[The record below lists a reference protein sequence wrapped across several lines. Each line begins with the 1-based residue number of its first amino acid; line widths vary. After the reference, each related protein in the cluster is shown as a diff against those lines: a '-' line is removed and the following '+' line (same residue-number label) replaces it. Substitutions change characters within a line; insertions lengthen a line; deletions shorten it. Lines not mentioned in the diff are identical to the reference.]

1 MIGTQATEGE
11 LGFSAYATRAGT
23 QDYALSSYG
32 VAIGWQ
38 DRVELS
44 LARQDFD
51 AAPAFALNGIAPF
64 GVAPGQHIKMDVLGL
79 KVKLLGDAILD
90 ADTWVPQVA
99 LGLEHKQVRP
109 GSLQSVLDFLGTKT
123 SGTDL
128 YLSATKLLLDK
139 SLLLNTTLRYTNA
152 NQNGLLGFGS
162 AAPGKNSRSLQPE
175 FSIAYLLRHNL
186 AVGAEYRFKPNNLQA
201 LGAAAGL
208 GAALREDDWKD
219 VFVAWAPSKNVSL
232 TLAWVDPGPHRAGR
246 DPGQAPNRL
255 LPLGPGRV
263 LTEPVFTFWSS
274 TMTTQ
279 LCAWAVAAACLLA
292 LPAAA
297 QTAPTPS
304 STAPAG
310 LYQAL
315 GEKPGI
321 TRLVDDFVN
330 RAVKDPRIGSHFK
343 DTKPQAL
350 KESLT
355 DQICQLSGGP
365 CQYEGG
371 DMKSAHA
378 DMDITKAHFNAL
390 VEVLQAAMA
399 AQGIAF
405 AQQNRLLALLAPMHR
420 DIITV
425 R

>member
-1 MIGTQATEGE
+1 
-11 LGFSAYATRAGT
+11 
-23 QDYALSSYG
+23 
-32 VAIGWQ
+32 
-38 DRVELS
+38 
-44 LARQDFD
+44 
-51 AAPAFALNGIAPF
+51 
-64 GVAPGQHIKMDVLGL
+64 
-79 KVKLLGDAILD
+79 
-90 ADTWVPQVA
+90 
-99 LGLEHKQVRP
+99 
-109 GSLQSVLDFLGTKT
+109 
-123 SGTDL
+123 
-128 YLSATKLLLDK
+128 
-139 SLLLNTTLRYTNA
+139 
-152 NQNGLLGFGS
+152 
-162 AAPGKNSRSLQPE
+162 
-175 FSIAYLLRHNL
+175 
-186 AVGAEYRFKPNNLQA
+186 
-201 LGAAAGL
+201 
-208 GAALREDDWKD
+208 
-219 VFVAWAPSKNVSL
+219 
-232 TLAWVDPGPHRAGR
+232 
-246 DPGQAPNRL
+246 
-255 LPLGPGRV
+255 
-263 LTEPVFTFWSS
+263 
-274 TMTTQ
+274 MTTQ

-304 STAPAG
+304 SNAPAG